1 MPFRLEKEKTTST
14 PYVLVDEERNY
25 MRLEGR
31 CFHENVGVFFKE
43 INDWLDRYLAAD
55 FGTFTF
61 DNAINYFNSSTT
73 KLMLNLLF
81 KMDRHSSGG
90 NKIIVNWI
98 TTEDNDIMI
107 ECGEDFREE
116 MKNLEFNLII
126 QQGVF
131 YS

>member
-1 MPFRLEKEKTTST
+1 MSFHLEREKTTST

-43 INDWLDRYLAAD
+43 INDWLDEYLATD

-73 KLMLNLLF
+73 KLMLNMLL
-81 KMDRHSSGG
+81 KLDRHSSDKT
-90 NKIIVNWI
+90 KIIVNWI

-107 ECGEDFREE
+107 ECGEDFQEE
-116 MKNLEFNLII
+116 MENLEFNLII
-126 QQGVF
+126 Q
-131 YS
+131 